1 MFSFIMNQKTSN
13 SHRKTLRENRKS
25 YWGVHL
31 ILFWPV
37 KKTNRHIEYYVHS
50 SGSFYEIFLAD
61 PHLLFN

>member
-25 YWGVHL
+25 YRKVHL

-37 KKTNRHIEYYVHS
+37 KKANRHIEKYVDS
-50 SGSFYEIFLAD
+50 SGSFCEKYLDD
-61 PHLLFN
+61 P